1 MLLET
6 VPAPSQNPKSQV
18 PTHPSPCNSL
28 IRPTSQS
35 LQPLPQTLPP
45 TQKPKALGP
54 SWCQGGLTGAIV
66 SLPKPVYNEPA
77 PCLPPKSHIG
87 QMQNQELSI
96 YPHRDLLT
104 TGPLKNGHSQT
115 KLHV

>member
-28 IRPTSQS
+28 IYPTSQS

-45 TQKPKALGP
+45 TQKPKALG
-54 SWCQGGLTGAIV
+54 SSCCQGGLTGAIV
-66 SLPKPVYNEPA
+66 SLPKPAYNEPA
-77 PCLPPKSHIG
+77 PRLPPKSHIG
-87 QMQNQELSI
+87 QMPNQELSI

-104 TGPLKNGHSQT
+104 AGPLKNGHSQT